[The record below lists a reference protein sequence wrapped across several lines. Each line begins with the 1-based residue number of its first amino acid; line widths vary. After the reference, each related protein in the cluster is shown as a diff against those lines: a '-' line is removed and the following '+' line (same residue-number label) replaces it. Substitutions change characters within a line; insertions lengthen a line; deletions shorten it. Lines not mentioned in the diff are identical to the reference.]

1 VKKTV
6 RDVSDGQYP
15 MLTRTNYTEWVVLMK
30 VMLKARRL
38 WAAMTVGTTDEEDD
52 QSAMEAILKSVPTEY
67 VVPLGAKDSAKE
79 AWESLETMR
88 LGGDRVRK
96 AKAQQL
102 RREYEAI
109 AFRDGEAIED
119 FALRLTSLVSQ
130 LAQVGV
136 DIGEEEAV
144 AKYLRVVPPRFAQ
157 IALSIETLL
166 DMSTLSIEEVT
177 GRLKAVEDRAEAP
190 ARTTAGGQLLLTEE
204 QWAARLRE
212 RKQGEGSSVSR
223 SGGGGGAASH
233 GGRRR
238 APARTAEIVPPTR
251 IVAAIAARSGTG
263 PATARSHGARSGR
276 TSPRM
281 TRKRLRCSWCR
292 SAPSTPRQRTA
303 AGASSSTSRAR
314 GSTSG
319 EQRRRQRRCGTST
332 PVRATT

>member
-1 VKKTV
+1 MASLDREHGRGRSQERGRGRQTTYVVKKTV
-6 RDVSDGQYP
+6 RDVGGAQYP
-15 MLTRTNYTEWVVLMK
+15 MLTRTNYAEWVVLMK
-30 VMLKARRL
+30 VMIKARCL
-38 WAAMTVGTTDEEDD
+38 WAAVTVGTADEEDD

-144 AKYLRVVPPRFAQ
+144 AKYLHVVPPQFAQ

-212 RKQGEGSSVSR
+212 RKQGEGSSVSG
-223 SGGGGGAASH
+223 SGGGGGAR
-233 GGRRR
+233 GRRR
-238 APARTAEIVPPTR
+238 GKPRWKAEGAGKEDGDRAADKDRCRNCDKIGHWARDCKEP
-251 IVAAIAARSGTG
+251 
-263 PATARSHGARSGR
+263 
-276 TSPRM
+276 
-281 TRKRLRCSWCR
+281 
-292 SAPSTPRQRTA
+292 
-303 AGASSSTSRAR
+303 
-314 GSTSG
+314 
-319 EQRRRQRRCGTST
+319 RRQE
-332 PVRATT
+332 RAHLA

>member
-6 RDVSDGQYP
+6 RDVGGAQYL
-15 MLTRTNYTEWVVLMK
+15 MLTRTNYAEWVVLMK

-38 WAAMTVGTTDEEDD
+38 WAAVTVGTADEEDD

-102 RREYEAI
+102 QREYEAI

-251 IVAAIAARSGTG
+251 IVAAIAARSDTG
-263 PATARSHGARSGR
+263 LVTARSRGPRSGR

-281 TRKRLRCSWCR
+281 TRKSLRCSWRR

-303 AGASSSTSRAR
+303 VGASSSTSCAR

-319 EQRRRQRRCGTST
+319 E
-332 PVRATT
+332 